1 MYINNNKM
9 LSEVIKDYDVC
20 RDMLIESVDK
30 RTIGNHHVGNF
41 VEALDLLGK
50 DFIVDTV
57 EDNDDQIK
65 ITLDDNFNDDMND
78 LRYES
83 NRSAI
88 AHDRYLGDGKYW
100 KQENTK

>member
-88 AHDRYLGDGKYW
+88 AHDCYLGDGKYW